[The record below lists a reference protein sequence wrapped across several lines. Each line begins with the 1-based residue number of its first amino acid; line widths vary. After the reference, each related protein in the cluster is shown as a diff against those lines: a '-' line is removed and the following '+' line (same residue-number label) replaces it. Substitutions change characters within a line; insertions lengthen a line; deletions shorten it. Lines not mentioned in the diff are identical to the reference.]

1 MPNLSIP
8 EITKDGKEYRSV
20 LLVEKT
26 FEKNGKTNV
35 FKTDG
40 GLFHAKYILI
50 GTTKITKSS
59 DVDKTAGEIL
69 SLRLKKGLDRILKIG
84 GTYAGSKSNVEIPI
98 TQLEK
103 SEEFGGMP
111 AGGTRVN
118 KGLLFETDLAKRLDE
133 YVEGRQGK
141 GQYAS
146 ETSKIIEM
154 CSAKIGSP
162 VVNFRHE
169 GGANTSRPIVNSG
182 SQVFVSPKDHREHG
196 SKLTDITL
204 VHHNKKESY
213 LSLKYSSTLTFVN
226 SGVSKIFP
234 ETEIKKGSIS
244 SPVGKAIMSAFG
256 IDELLFC
263 NVFNDYGKGTRHA
276 TGVNVSSKI
285 DRNALKLFLS
295 TAIGSDYWMIHGMD
309 GGKIWSWYMDPSKNN
324 TMSTISGPI
333 IIDYGGSSGTGKR
346 VNISFSNSFFDFT
359 VNIRNKQSGRY
370 PSHIMCDYKSKPATG
385 KKLL

>member
-324 TMSTISGPI
+324 TMSTVSGPI

>member
-133 YVEGRQGK
+133 YVEGKQGK

>member
-26 FEKNGKTNV
+26 FQKNGKTNV

-84 GTYAGSKSNVEIPI
+84 GTYVGSKSNTEIPI
-98 TQLEK
+98 TQFEK

-324 TMSTISGPI
+324 TMSTVSGPI

>member
-84 GTYAGSKSNVEIPI
+84 GTYVGSKSNAEIPI
-98 TQLEK
+98 TQFEK

-324 TMSTISGPI
+324 TMSTVSGPI

>member
-26 FEKNGKTNV
+26 FQKNGKTNV

-84 GTYAGSKSNVEIPI
+84 GTYVGSKSNAEIPI
-98 TQLEK
+98 TQFEK

-324 TMSTISGPI
+324 TMSTVSGPI

>member
-50 GTTKITKSS
+50 GTIKITKSP

-133 YVEGRQGK
+133 YVEG
-141 GQYAS
+141 
-146 ETSKIIEM
+146 TFFIE
-154 CSAKIGSP
+154 
-162 VVNFRHE
+162 
-169 GGANTSRPIVNSG
+169 
-182 SQVFVSPKDHREHG
+182 
-196 SKLTDITL
+196 L
-204 VHHNKKESY
+204 VDLNEMILSTNHNNVK
-213 LSLKYSSTLTFVN
+213 F
-226 SGVSKIFP
+226 
-234 ETEIKKGSIS
+234 
-244 SPVGKAIMSAFG
+244 FG
-256 IDELLFC
+256 IGDVKAVVRC
-263 NVFNDYGKGTRHA
+263 SKGEA
-276 TGVNVSSKI
+276 TSQ
-285 DRNALKLFLS
+285 AS
-295 TAIGSDYWMIHGMD
+295 TT
-309 GGKIWSWYMDPSKNN
+309 P
-324 TMSTISGPI
+324 
-333 IIDYGGSSGTGKR
+333 
-346 VNISFSNSFFDFT
+346 
-359 VNIRNKQSGRY
+359 
-370 PSHIMCDYKSKPATG
+370 
-385 KKLL
+385 

>member
-1 MPNLSIP
+1 
-8 EITKDGKEYRSV
+8 
-20 LLVEKT
+20 
-26 FEKNGKTNV
+26 
-35 FKTDG
+35 
-40 GLFHAKYILI
+40 
-50 GTTKITKSS
+50 
-59 DVDKTAGEIL
+59 
-69 SLRLKKGLDRILKIG
+69 
-84 GTYAGSKSNVEIPI
+84 
-98 TQLEK
+98 
-103 SEEFGGMP
+103 
-111 AGGTRVN
+111 
-118 KGLLFETDLAKRLDE
+118 
-133 YVEGRQGK
+133 
-141 GQYAS
+141 
-146 ETSKIIEM
+146 
-154 CSAKIGSP
+154 
-162 VVNFRHE
+162 
-169 GGANTSRPIVNSG
+169 
-182 SQVFVSPKDHREHG
+182 
-196 SKLTDITL
+196 
-204 VHHNKKESY
+204 
-213 LSLKYSSTLTFVN
+213 
-226 SGVSKIFP
+226 
-234 ETEIKKGSIS
+234 
-244 SPVGKAIMSAFG
+244 MSAFG

>member
-50 GTTKITKSS
+50 GTTKITESS

>member
-50 GTTKITKSS
+50 GTTKITKSP

>member
-69 SLRLKKGLDRILKIG
+69 SLRLKKGPDRILKIG
-84 GTYAGSKSNVEIPI
+84 GTYAGSKSNAEIPI

>member
-26 FEKNGKTNV
+26 FQKNGKTNV

-84 GTYAGSKSNVEIPI
+84 GTYVGSKSNTEIPI
-98 TQLEK
+98 TQFEK

-256 IDELLFC
+256 IEELSFC

-324 TMSTISGPI
+324 TMSTVSGPI

>member
-84 GTYAGSKSNVEIPI
+84 GTYVGSKSNTEIPI
-98 TQLEK
+98 TQFEK

-324 TMSTISGPI
+324 TMSTVSGPI

>member
-133 YVEGRQGK
+133 YVEGKQGK

-370 PSHIMCDYKSKPATG
+370 PSHIICDYKSKPATG

>member
-50 GTTKITKSS
+50 GTTKITKSP

-133 YVEGRQGK
+133 YVEGKQGK